1 MGIMMHWKRKEKP
14 DERQHPQKAL
24 ALEPHTSRCIRK
36 HSGEYDNEYY
46 DCYSHL
52 YAVHEICRQVEG
64 IPCLD
69 VVFVVQHCRRA
80 EGVRREYLQVVLEG
94 IEQHPNERIQVHD
107 RVDVEKDL
115 EKQRADR

>member
-1 MGIMMHWKRKEKP
+1 MFIGARKQAITGNRWRKRR
-14 DERQHPQKAL
+14 D
-24 ALEPHTSRCIRK
+24 
-36 HSGEYDNEYY
+36 YF
-46 DCYSHL
+46 
-52 YAVHEICRQVEG
+52 VHEICRQVEG

-107 RVDVEKDL
+107 RVDVENDL